1 MLLSIRWRLRRPV
14 LSVSSPPG
22 PVSVPTL
29 RGALA
34 VSVPHPSPR
43 AALLPQPV
51 VALADP
57 DAARR
62 ELDYRRAFA
71 CLYEPSA
78 GGQTEIVQRT
88 PLPKCKHPIVVGSDL
103 ATGGALPRVLAFPLL
118 PTPLGFCCGNASPLG
133 SLVLA

>member
-62 ELDYRRAFA
+62 ELDYRRAF
-71 CLYEPSA
+71 